1 MLLHLC
7 GILSPNLVFRYQ
19 SKNRMRFFLVDTF
32 RKTPLQRMVPPTSTG
47 EKAGGQREKLL
58 ITRSHKEGRGT
69 NSRSLMKCPRV
80 GDGDSL
86 GCTGAPAQG
95 AASEPWERGRQFR
108 FLEAQHRGPQASSSR
123 GGQVRQT
130 CSVLSPVRPFVA
142 HQAPLSMGIL
152 QARIREGVTMPSSR
166 GSSQPRDGT
175 HSSHTADEFFTS

>member
-1 MLLHLC
+1 
-7 GILSPNLVFRYQ
+7 
-19 SKNRMRFFLVDTF
+19 
-32 RKTPLQRMVPPTSTG
+32 MVPPTSTG

-69 NSRSLMKCPRV
+69 NSRSLMKCPGV
-80 GDGDSL
+80 GGDGDSL

-108 FLEAQHRGPQASSSR
+108 FLEAQPRGPQASSSR
-123 GGQVRQT
+123 GGQVRQM
-130 CSVLSPVRPFVA
+130 CSALSPVRPFVTRWTVA

-152 QARIREGVTMPSSR
+152 QARIPEGVTMPSSR

-175 HSSHTADEFFTS
+175 HSSHIADEFFTS